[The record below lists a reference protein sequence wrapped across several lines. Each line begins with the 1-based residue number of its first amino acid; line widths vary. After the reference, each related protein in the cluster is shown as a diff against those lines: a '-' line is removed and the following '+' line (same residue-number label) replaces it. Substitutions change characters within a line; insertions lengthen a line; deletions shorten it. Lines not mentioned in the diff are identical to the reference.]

1 MSGSVTRACHLTFIC
16 HLITC
21 YPVPR
26 PLRLVG
32 WGVTGNARSQVPL
45 CLLSFTPVTGSQ
57 MKRWPMLLA
66 PPLSA
71 SPPPP
76 SRAWVPILG
85 GAFRARGWNLRAFT
99 LWQARSCWLSHPIR
113 LRPRPRP
120 RPRPRGNPTVPASG
134 LFAGECGLESIRIS
148 KQAYNISVAFSPQEG
163 VLG

>member
-1 MSGSVTRACHLTFIC
+1 MGERQEGLPPDFHLPPH
-16 HLITC
+16 HLLSC
-21 YPVPR
+21 PKAFEASWVR
-26 PLRLVG
+26 
-32 WGVTGNARSQVPL
+32 VTGNARSQVPL

-71 SPPPP
+71 SPPLP
-76 SRAWVPILG
+76 RAWVPILG

-120 RPRPRGNPTVPASG
+120 RPRSNPTVPASG